1 MECLER
7 SDPVTDTIRLRM
19 IEEGSRLSL
28 DNGQPGRNAG
38 SPAVSQT
45 IIVFIHIA
53 EIPLDSWSRID
64 YPVQIHTITGAAP
77 LGRKIHNDQRTGINK
92 LKQGLQGLLAEGGHL
107 TFDLLVA

>member
-1 MECLER
+1 
-7 SDPVTDTIRLRM
+7 M
-19 IEEGSRLSL
+19 IEEGSRFSFH
-28 DNGQPGRNAG
+28 DRQPGRNTG
-38 SPAVSQT
+38 SSAIPQT
-45 IIVFIHIA
+45 IVILIHIT

-107 TFDLLVA
+107 TLDLLVA